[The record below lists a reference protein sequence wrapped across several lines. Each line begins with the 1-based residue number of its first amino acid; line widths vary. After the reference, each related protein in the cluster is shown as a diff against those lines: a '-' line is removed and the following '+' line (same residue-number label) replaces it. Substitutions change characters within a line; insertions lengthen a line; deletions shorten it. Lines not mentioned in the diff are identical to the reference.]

1 MAESMSDPITHCP
14 WCSVLLP
21 EPGVEQCPACGAA
34 LTAVPNSPAEIKGV
48 TTLDTEAILRARS
61 SLSQPR
67 GNRFLSFI
75 TGEIPVDT
83 STPAAAEVFA
93 PPPEDVRRE
102 MVRLQMD
109 AQRADLV
116 AETVAL
122 KADELARLGIHVSEL
137 GGDEPVVGAGAEPE
151 APEGVA
157 EDAPDTAPPDT
168 APPDTAPPAAPE
180 AGPSAAGPGPDAEP
194 EAGWP
199 PELTPGEPEL
209 GEPEPEDR
217 G

>member
-1 MAESMSDPITHCP
+1 MANSMSDPITHCP

-61 SLSQPR
+61 EVSKPR
-67 GNRFLSFI
+67 YNRLMSFI
-75 TGEIPVDT
+75 TGEVPVDT

-137 GGDEPVVGAGAEPE
+137 GGDEPAAEAEAAPGEPE
-151 APEGVA
+151 RVAGGTLEAAPS
-157 EDAPDTAPPDT
+157 
-168 APPDTAPPAAPE
+168 AAPE
-180 AGPSAAGPGPDAEP
+180 TGSTVAGPDTEP

-199 PELTPGEPEL
+199 AELTPGEAES
-209 GEPEPEDR
+209 GEAESAEPEPDSR

>member
-61 SLSQPR
+61 EVSKPR
-67 GNRFLSFI
+67 YNRLMSFI
-75 TGEIPVDT
+75 TGEVPVDT

-102 MVRLQMD
+102 MMRLQAD

-122 KADELARLGIHVSEL
+122 KADELSRLGIHVSEL
-137 GGDEPVVGAGAEPE
+137 GADEPGVEDE
-151 APEGVA
+151 A
-157 EDAPDTAPPDT
+157 APDAALP
-168 APPDTAPPAAPE
+168 AALPAAPE
-180 AGPSAAGPGPDAEP
+180 AGTSAPEPDAEP

-199 PELTPGEPEL
+199 DELTPGEPEL
-209 GEPEPEDR
+209 AEPDPDSR

>member
-1 MAESMSDPITHCP
+1 MSAQGFTMRIWPKSMSNPITHCP

-21 EPGVEQCPACGAA
+21 EPGVEQCQACGAA
-34 LTAVPNSPAEIKGV
+34 LTASGNSPTEIKGV

-102 MVRLQMD
+102 MMRLQMD
-109 AQRADLV
+109 AQRATFV

-122 KADELARLGIHVSEL
+122 KADELSRLGIHVSEL
-137 GGDEPVVGAGAEPE
+137 GADEPVVEDE
-151 APEGVA
+151 A
-157 EDAPDTAPPDT
+157 APDA
-168 APPDTAPPAAPE
+168 ALPAALPPE
-180 AGPSAAGPGPDAEP
+180 AGASAPEPDAEP

-199 PELTPGEPEL
+199 DELTPGEP
-209 GEPEPEDR
+209 GFTEPDPDSR